1 MEKRKILIVEDEY
14 ITAEDIKEKLKS
26 VGYKVIGIASTYN
39 KVLELIDNNMPDLV
53 LMDIKIKGDKNGIE
67 TANYVR
73 RHYDIPIIFL
83 TAFSDKKLIEQVKNT
98 EPYGYIIKPFT
109 KEGLYSNIEIALN
122 KDQRI
127 KYRYQVLFDEC
138 KEPIS

>member
-1 MEKRKILIVEDEY
+1 MEKRKILIVEDES

-26 VGYKVIGIASTYN
+26 SGYKVIGIASSYN

-53 LMDIKIKGDKNGIE
+53 LMDIKIKGDKDGIE
-67 TANYVR
+67 TANYVH

-83 TAFSDKKLIEQVKNT
+83 TAFSDKELVEKAKTT

-109 KEGLYSNIEIALN
+109 QEDLYSNIEIALN
-122 KDQRI
+122 KDSRI

-138 KEPIS
+138 KEPAL

>member
-1 MEKRKILIVEDEY
+1 MEKRKILIVEDET

-26 VGYKVIGIASTYN
+26 VGYKITGIASSYD
-39 KVLELIDNNMPDLV
+39 KVLESIDSNMPDLV

-83 TAFSDKKLIEQVKNT
+83 TAFSDKELIEKAKNT

-109 KEGLYSNIEIALN
+109 QEGLYSNIEIALN
-122 KDQRI
+122 KDSRI